1 MIMTHGNFP
10 FQNLFF
16 KIENLNLIRI
26 FNFIGIKCWSFPI
39 DSRIIRQI
47 RKLSQLVS
55 FLRTILLFP
64 TLSFF
69 HSSRNNRGKKMEGGF
84 FGRFSALSSRN
95 IRFHISSDGHF
106 PNHSAISSGNVGFL
120 FILKTSEKSRFSC
133 LIQLQRWMFLTDICS
148 VLVIGTVTSPNP
160 TIEIVNTMIRC
171 N

>member
-16 KIENLNLIRI
+16 KIENFNLIRI

-69 HSSRNNRGKKMEGGF
+69 HSSRNNRGKKWKGD
-84 FGRFSALSSRN
+84 FS
-95 IRFHISSDGHF
+95 DDF
-106 PNHSAISSGNVGFL
+106 PLYRVATFVF
-120 FILKTSEKSRFSC
+120 TSHQTGIF
-133 LIQLQRWMFLTDICS
+133 
-148 VLVIGTVTSPNP
+148 P
-160 TIEIVNTMIRC
+160 TIRQFLVEMLDFSSF
-171 N
+171 